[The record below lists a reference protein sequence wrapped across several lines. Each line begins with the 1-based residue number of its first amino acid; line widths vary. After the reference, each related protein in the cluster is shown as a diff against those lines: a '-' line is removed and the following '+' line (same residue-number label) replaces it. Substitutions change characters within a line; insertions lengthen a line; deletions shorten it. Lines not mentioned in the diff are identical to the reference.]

1 MQSRPEVVGFLLKSN
16 QSWDILQIKEKC
28 RTLSLVLHTGV
39 LCLIFLTVHERE
51 GRVLRDV
58 DLRMQIR
65 WLDWVCITLSS
76 NHNASSTTSGPG
88 HADRIT
94 SARLHLSFQCVCG
107 GQHPD
112 RGCKLM
118 PSVNAAF
125 SFILVRFR
133 FKTANILLFFFFSQL
148 NTSSLQHRSKYQK
161 GIRNLSFSM
170 FWHHFDFVWC
180 ELLVS
185 AWRSINLFTGRFF
198 KISTLK

>member
-1 MQSRPEVVGFLLKSN
+1 MSAKNGECKVDLKWWVFFWKAISRGTFYKSKKSVG
-16 QSWDILQIKEKC
+16 
-28 RTLSLVLHTGV
+28 LSLVLHTGV
-39 LCLIFLTVHERE
+39 LRLIFLTVHERG

-58 DLRMQIR
+58 HLRMQIR
-65 WLDWVCITLSS
+65 WLDCVYITLRSD
-76 NHNASSTTSGPG
+76 HNASSTASGPG

-133 FKTANILLFFFFSQL
+133 FKTSKILLFFFSL
-148 NTSSLQHRSKYQK
+148 NWIHRHCNTVQNIKK
-161 GIRNLSFSM
+161 AFAI
-170 FWHHFDFVWC
+170 
-180 ELLVS
+180 
-185 AWRSINLFTGRFF
+185 
-198 KISTLK
+198 